1 MGCARGPREGAPRR
15 PGTAGLEPSG
25 TGGGWEG
32 EGKPGGVVL
41 AEAELVDVPRDPK
54 VKDLKD
60 LRGEMAAEC
69 AGSWASHHGCPERE
83 ETWEPG
89 GTGWLGCCGRS
100 WVL

>member
-54 VKDLKD
+54 VKDL
-60 LRGEMAAEC
+60 RGD
-69 AGSWASHHGCPERE
+69 GSRMCWKLG
-83 ETWEPG
+83 EPP
-89 GTGWLGCCGRS
+89 RVS
-100 WVL
+100 